1 MERWDSAMTTT
12 PLIPNGLNSWKTTS
26 TIVACARFAASMREL
41 FTASRLLMDS
51 ESQSNNS
58 RSRCR
63 PKAFNPAASF
73 RLRPSTAPLLQ
84 RAHRRRCY
92 AAKKLAA
99 AKNKVTVGSR
109 KVDCKKKTRLD
120 TFFDPA
126 PAKFAARSPASHVAL
141 AVGAER
147 HERAGPRQSRG
158 DHLKSRSRATRA
170 GWIVFVGSPR
180 ARGPSPNPPAART
193 AASREPTADR
203 RRLVSPPQACDPTG
217 RSAAASTAPGVISNL
232 LTRAARVTRRER
244 KRGRRL
250 RATVETSCRS
260 TSSQATPRTAQCSG
274 LERQLRR
281 RGRAA
286 TV

>member
-1 MERWDSAMTTT
+1 MTTT

-51 ESQSNNS
+51 EAQSNNS

-99 AKNKVTVGSR
+99 AKIKVTVGSR

-120 TFFDPA
+120 TFFGPA

-141 AVGAER
+141 A
-147 HERAGPRQSRG
+147 
-158 DHLKSRSRATRA
+158 ATRA
-170 GWIVFVGSPR
+170 GWMVFVGSPR
-180 ARGPSPNPPAART
+180 ARGLSPNHPAART
-193 AASREPTADR
+193 AATRHATAGGGASSARPQARGGSGGARRDQKLPRSRCARDSSRADARPAPSRDR
-203 RRLVSPPQACDPTG
+203 RGVGSIVDQLAGDTTNGSVLGSGAPT
-217 RSAAASTAPGVISNL
+217 T
-232 LTRAARVTRRER
+232 AARM
-244 KRGRRL
+244 
-250 RATVETSCRS
+250 
-260 TSSQATPRTAQCSG
+260 
-274 LERQLRR
+274 
-281 RGRAA
+281 
-286 TV
+286 

>member
-99 AKNKVTVGSR
+99 AKIKVTVGSR

-120 TFFDPA
+120 TFFGPA

-141 AVGAER
+141 AAVGAER

-158 DHLKSRSRATRA
+158 DLLKSRGERA
-170 GWIVFVGSPR
+170 GWFSSARLGRGASAPTTLRLALRRLATRQQAEAPR
-180 ARGPSPNPPAART
+180 QPGLRPAA
-193 AASREPTADR
+193 APA
-203 RRLVSPPQACDPTG
+203 
-217 RSAAASTAPGVISNL
+217 APGAIRNF
-232 LTRAARVTRRER
+232 RA
-244 KRGRRL
+244 
-250 RATVETSCRS
+250 
-260 TSSQATPRTAQCSG
+260 
-274 LERQLRR
+274 
-281 RGRAA
+281 
-286 TV
+286 

>member
-99 AKNKVTVGSR
+99 AKIKVTVGSR

-120 TFFDPA
+120 TFFGPA

-141 AVGAER
+141 A
-147 HERAGPRQSRG
+147 
-158 DHLKSRSRATRA
+158 ATRA
-170 GWIVFVGSPR
+170 GWMVFVGSPR
-180 ARGPSPNPPAART
+180 ALDLSPNHPAART
-193 AASREPTADR
+193 AATRHATARQEAPRQPASGPRPDRPARGGSRRAPRGQKLPHSRCARDSSRADARPSPSRDR
-203 RRLVSPPQACDPTG
+203 RDVR
-217 RSAAASTAPGVISNL
+217 
-232 LTRAARVTRRER
+232 
-244 KRGRRL
+244 
-250 RATVETSCRS
+250 
-260 TSSQATPRTAQCSG
+260 
-274 LERQLRR
+274 
-281 RGRAA
+281 
-286 TV
+286 

>member
-99 AKNKVTVGSR
+99 AKIKVTVGSR

-126 PAKFAARSPASHVAL
+126 PAKFAARSPASYVAL
-141 AVGAER
+141 A
-147 HERAGPRQSRG
+147 
-158 DHLKSRSRATRA
+158 ATRA

-180 ARGPSPNPPAART
+180 RS
-193 AASREPTADR
+193 EER
-203 RRLVSPPQACDPTG
+203 RVGKEG
-217 RSAAASTAPGVISNL
+217 RSGW
-232 LTRAARVTRRER
+232 
-244 KRGRRL
+244 
-250 RATVETSCRS
+250 
-260 TSSQATPRTAQCSG
+260 SG
-274 LERQLRR
+274 EQ
-281 RGRAA
+281 
-286 TV
+286 

>member
-147 HERAGPRQSRG
+147 HERAGSFSSAPLGREAPALTTLRLALRPVASRQRTGGVSSAR
-158 DHLKSRSRATRA
+158 LRRATRPA
-170 GWIVFVGSPR
+170 GP
-180 ARGPSPNPPAART
+180 
-193 AASREPTADR
+193 
-203 RRLVSPPQACDPTG
+203 
-217 RSAAASTAPGVISNL
+217 
-232 LTRAARVTRRER
+232 
-244 KRGRRL
+244 RRL
-250 RATVETSCRS
+250 R
-260 TSSQATPRTAQCSG
+260 
-274 LERQLRR
+274 RR
-281 RGRAA
+281 P
-286 TV
+286 T

>member
-1 MERWDSAMTTT
+1 IERWDSAMTTT

-26 TIVACARFAASMREL
+26 TIVACARFAASMREP
-41 FTASRLLMDS
+41 FTASRLLMES

-99 AKNKVTVGSR
+99 AKIKVTVGSR
-109 KVDCKKKTRLD
+109 KVDCKEKTRLD

-141 AVGAER
+141 A
-147 HERAGPRQSRG
+147 
-158 DHLKSRSRATRA
+158 ATRA
-170 GWIVFVGSPR
+170 GWMVFVGSPR
-180 ARGPSPNPPAART
+180 ALGLSPNHPAART
-193 AASREPTADR
+193 AATRH
-203 RRLVSPPQACDPTG
+203 SPPQARDPTG
-217 RSAAASTAPGVISNL
+217 PPAAAPAAPGAIRNF

-244 KRGRRL
+244 THGRRL
-250 RATVETSCRS
+250 RATVEASDR
-260 TSSQATPRTAQCSG
+260 
-274 LERQLRR
+274 
-281 RGRAA
+281 
-286 TV
+286 